1 MEMNPYVVE
10 YFIFVLLATFGTLQV
25 VLSRKIT
32 PRFLGGAVLIVSSY
46 FWFFNSRNRNVH
58 SVVEGAQLFLI
69 FAFASLVS
77 ILLTK
82 SFRYLYKTKRR

>member
-10 YFIFVLLATFGTLQV
+10 YFIFVLLATFGTLQ
-25 VLSRKIT
+25 LAFSNKKSI
-32 PRFLGGAVLIVSSY
+32 RFFIGAVLIFISY
-46 FWFFNSRNRNVH
+46 VWFFTVRNRNVH
-58 SVVEGAQLFLI
+58 SVVEGTQLFLI

-82 SFRYLYKTKRR
+82 YLKYFYNKR